1 MNHQRFNGFDEM
13 GGIMDP
19 EAVKLAHAQ
28 QKQMWDEAEQ
38 LIHKV
43 FKQSPNGKK
52 LLATWQ
58 KALIMTPTVTPNSTQ
73 FQAGIAEGEKSFI
86 RGILLTI
93 DNVEKG

>member
-1 MNHQRFNGFDEM
+1 MNRPFNGFDEI

-19 EAVKLAHAQ
+19 EAVKLARAQ

-52 LLATWQ
+52 LIAIW
-58 KALIMTPTVTPNSTQ
+58 KEALIMTPTVTPNSTQ
-73 FQAGIAEGEKSFI
+73 FQVGIEEGKREFI
-86 RGILLTI
+86 RNIYLTI
-93 DNVEKG
+93 KNVEG

>member
-1 MNHQRFNGFDEM
+1 MNQPFNGFDEM

-19 EAVKLAHAQ
+19 EAVKLAQAQ

-52 LLATWQ
+52 LIAIW
-58 KALIMTPTVTPNSTQ
+58 KEALIMTPTVTPNSTQ
-73 FQAGIAEGEKSFI
+73 FQVGIEEGKREFI
-86 RGILLTI
+86 RNIYLTI
-93 DNVEKG
+93 KNVEG